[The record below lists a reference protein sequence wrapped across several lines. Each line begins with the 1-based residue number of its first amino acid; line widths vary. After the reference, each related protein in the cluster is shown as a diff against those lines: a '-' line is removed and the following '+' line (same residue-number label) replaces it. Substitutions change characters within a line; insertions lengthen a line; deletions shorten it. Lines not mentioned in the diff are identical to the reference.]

1 MLEALKT
8 NTKLQKRLGV
18 GAGIFFVAW
27 AIAHIAVAVIAACF
41 LTGLAI
47 YNDKQEELQAQRA
60 AGDLDQ
66 IDALARELAT
76 KKAKHKRE
84 KQQHQKEQQQQQAAT
99 RSGGKGKHQGS
110 KGTKGGSHKKA
121 EDPNLACLVKGH
133 VHGISSIAISDDAK
147 LLATASSD
155 AIRVFDAPGLLA
167 KPAAYTYHRIALGG
181 DLASSL
187 SISNC
192 GAYIIYSGRAS
203 REVHIWEFR
212 PFTKDHK
219 VGRKPEEMMAFPTD
233 HTTIIDFALFVTSG
247 ARPFIVTASADQ
259 SDTSVRLWTKKGKSL
274 TRFDT
279 RRAKINAVS
288 VSAEGKFI
296 AVASWTSQVALY
308 EVCRDKDHVFQK
320 VTPAMVFKGHAGQV
334 LDVCFGSF
342 PNGFHNA
349 VSCSVRGSG
358 ESPVFCLPRAMKI
371 ENCSG
376 TLVFICKN

>member
-1 MLEALKT
+1 MLETLKT
-8 NTKLQKRLGV
+8 NTKLQKRLAV

-41 LTGLAI
+41 LTGMAI
-47 YNDKQEELQAQRA
+47 YNDKQEALRIKRA

-66 IDALARELAT
+66 IDALARELAA
-76 KKAKHKRE
+76 KKAKH
-84 KQQHQKEQQQQQAAT
+84 QKEKKNKKKKQQQQQHQAPT
-99 RSGGKGKHQGS
+99 QKGGGKGNRQGN
-110 KGTKGGSHKKA
+110 KGGKGGSHKKA

-192 GAYIIYSGRAS
+192 GAYIIYAGRAS
-203 REVHIWEFR
+203 RAVHIWEFR

-219 VGRKPEEMMAFPTD
+219 VGRKPQEMMVFPTD
-233 HTTIIDFALFVTSG
+233 HKTTIDFALFVTSG

-259 SDTSVRLWTKKGKSL
+259 ADTSVRLWTKKGKSL

-349 VSCSVRGSG
+349 VSCSVRKLERTYFIPTWIGPS
-358 ESPVFCLPRAMKI
+358 LPCEQFAA
-371 ENCSG
+371 
-376 TLVFICKN
+376 L